1 MLGANIQRKETIMPV
16 DIRVIHAQDFVRAT
30 PEGELD
36 FETSKEALIEIASAT
51 AHLVD
56 YEILLDTRKAH
67 VQMSVTDLWYLAA
80 ELSNLRNVFSRKI
93 AVLCPVEHF
102 DDAAFFALCSKNR
115 GFRIE
120 AFASFEDA
128 MDWLIGMTPDA

>member
-1 MLGANIQRKETIMPV
+1 MPT
-16 DIRVIHAQDFVRAT
+16 DIRLIHAQDFVRAT
-30 PEGELD
+30 SEGELD
-36 FETSKEALIEIASAT
+36 FETSKKALIEIASAT

-67 VQMSVTDLWYLAA
+67 VQMSVTDLWHLSA
-80 ELSNLRNVFSRKI
+80 ELSNLRNAFSRKT

-102 DDAAFFALCSKNR
+102 DDAAFFALCSENR
-115 GFRIE
+115 GFRIK

-128 MDWLIGMTPDA
+128 MDWLIGMTPDT

>member
-1 MLGANIQRKETIMPV
+1 MST
-16 DIRVIHAQDFVRAT
+16 DIRLIHARDFVKAT
-30 PEGELD
+30 SDGELD
-36 FETSKEALIEIASAT
+36 FETSKKELIKIASAT

-56 YEILLDTRKAH
+56 YEILLDTRKSN

-80 ELSNLRNVFSRKI
+80 ELSNLRKAFSRKT

-115 GFRIE
+115 GFRVK
-120 AFASFEDA
+120 AFTSFEDA
-128 MDWLIGMTPDA
+128 INWLIGMAPDA